1 MNKLTAVFLD
11 VLGAEP
17 GPTKRA
23 ADLATENM
31 QNEFSERVAELL
43 LPGTLFFSDEGRE
56 LKRRLTALQGEIAH
70 IERAQQAVGIIKQ
83 LEELYIRAEKLHRD
97 TQKQIRKKGYIDA
110 RKLHFFYQ
118 SEQAEAMD
126 ILENYIK
133 TELYLTAAFGG
144 GRMFLTRKPLK
155 SFQHTLQ
162 DRVRYLKEE
171 LLPVTDTQNFRQNVD
186 SRYWAVQHQDA
197 VKAGPLGILPGFMI
211 TEPVKS
217 GRRFLPGEHAALP
230 SRKGVILQGMGY
242 LTNLTTMTV
251 ENAQIKGALVTSV
264 TPDQLINY
272 IDYLQDPD
280 AVLGSMFAGKY
291 YLISAAQ
298 YFGAASYAEAS
309 FTIRRRS
316 RLGQCLFCG
325 KPVAEKHFCSNCEKR
340 IKIV

>member
-11 VLGAEP
+11 VLGAEA
-17 GPTKRA
+17 GQTKRA
-23 ADLATENM
+23 ADLAKENM

-56 LKRRLTALQGEIAH
+56 LKRRLTALQGEISH

-83 LEELYIRAEKLHRD
+83 LEELYIRAEKLHR
-97 TQKQIRKKGYIDA
+97 
-110 RKLHFFYQ
+110 
-118 SEQAEAMD
+118 QAEAMD

-242 LTNLTTMTV
+242 LTNLTPMTV